1 MVYQFKNY
9 LLSCQIENSLLEILN
24 LNTALGNGMQGHLRQ
39 VMVESADKVFA
50 IFSEARREWQTT
62 SVLLP

>member
-39 VMVESADKVFA
+39 TGHGGEC
-50 IFSEARREWQTT
+50 
-62 SVLLP
+62 